1 VSSMPAAVPG
11 LSGQLGTA
19 TRPDGTTQLT
29 YNDKPLYTFVQ
40 DTKPGDAT
48 GDGFTDLGGT
58 WHVVTP

>member
-1 VSSMPAAVPG
+1 MPSAVPG
-11 LSGQLGTA
+11 LRGKLGTV

-40 DTKPGDAT
+40 DTQPGDAN

-58 WHVVTP
+58 WHVVAP